1 MLLERFDDVLAGRAQ
16 AVFIGGDAGIGK
28 SRLLYEFRRALTATG
43 HQVTWTEGQ
52 CVSFGQSIP
61 FLPLIDQLRKNFRIE
76 EFDGEPEII
85 AKIEHG
91 LRAIGGLDAHAP
103 FIRYLLAVDPGDPAA
118 GAMDAPSRRTR
129 VFEALRALATAAR
142 ACGR

>member
-1 MLLERFDDVLAGRAQ
+1 
-16 AVFIGGDAGIGK
+16 
-28 SRLLYEFRRALTATG
+28 EFHRALTASD
-43 HQVTWTEGQ
+43 QRVTWTEGQ

-91 LRAIGGLDAHAP
+91 MRGMGGLDAHVP
-103 FIRYLLAVDPGDPAA
+103 FIRYLLAVDPGDPTVASL
-118 GAMDAPSRRTR
+118 DAPTRRR
-129 VFEALRALATAAR
+129 MIFAALRGLS
-142 ACGR
+142 